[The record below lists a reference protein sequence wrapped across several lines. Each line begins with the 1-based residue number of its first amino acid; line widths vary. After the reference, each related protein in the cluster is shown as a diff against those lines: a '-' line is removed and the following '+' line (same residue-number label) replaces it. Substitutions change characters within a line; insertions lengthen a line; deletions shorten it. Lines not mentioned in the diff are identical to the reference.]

1 MNTQQSAA
9 SAIGSKSDRRYFRG
23 FHDDVNSDDEDG
35 LIEQRLEQWRP
46 FSQNPFINPDLGLTS
61 ENNRPRTLVSDI
73 SGDDE
78 KAIEKPEMSRAS
90 TDLSQQSS
98 ISPPRPTS
106 IAHAGPT
113 WVNLFYDLAW
123 TASFASLTQNGQ
135 LNEPWDTVSYTAFFV
150 VVWWLW
156 ASQTLYSIQ
165 FYTNDW
171 VHLLFIFIQLIIFG
185 LLAATTRGY
194 DVTAYILH
202 SPGVSGL
209 DPQMIDGMVDPERYQ
224 ADRVADYSLR
234 VIAVSLAISRTLLWV
249 QHLRV
254 FCYARVTAYRDNL
267 LVPWKLYILPIGL
280 SVSNALF
287 WAAMGVTFSPKG
299 RTPLGAKLKFVFWGV
314 GLLVEF
320 LLHWFMEHLPWH
332 STSSNPLKE
341 PAGVHDVSRDA
352 QPQPELL
359 QSSSQPQVPTLAPT
373 QENQFLPVPKS
384 NVNLRERLE
393 GITTVILGEGINGIA
408 GTLYAII
415 SAPGLGGPVAANIAC
430 AAIIVYF
437 LAYLYFEGP
446 TGRRDPKG
454 GSTRKMF
461 WLLLHLPFLLCI
473 ILLLLG
479 QKLYLDEP
487 ASAINMPMKNFL
499 LKRGIKWADE
509 FNALNA
515 SVTKNGSI
523 SLDEVGDIEFDNEVG
538 AWSMRISLKIM
549 KQLYET
555 FMGGDEKI
563 PPKAKTLIDDYYVNM
578 TLSLQDYIDTPEQVS
593 SYHYETILTQL
604 LEAHLQGARYIVALA
619 AVILLSLGMMNRVH
633 SRPRDRFQWGII
645 LSRVC
650 MGVAL
655 LFLLLLNF
663 IPGHETDSNGALFY
677 PVSAWG
683 LLSYFFYCSTWAISN
698 HYGYG
703 KSRQASKLACSA
715 GFGRGW
721 FFLRSPLPL
730 QSSSYLSLS
739 YFGWLGLRLRENEG
753 V

>member
-1 MNTQQSAA
+1 MNAQQSAT
-9 SAIGSKSDRRYFRG
+9 SAAGSKDDKKYFRG
-23 FHDDVNSDDEDG
+23 FYDDVNSDDEDG

-46 FSQNPFINPDLGLTS
+46 FSQNPFISPDLGLTS
-61 ENNRPRTLVSDI
+61 EIDRPRTLVSDI
-73 SGDDE
+73 GGDDE
-78 KAIEKPEMSRAS
+78 KAIEKPEMNRAS
-90 TDLSQQSS
+90 TNLSQQSS
-98 ISPPRPTS
+98 ISPPAN

-135 LNEPWDTVSYTAFFV
+135 LNEPWDTVSYIAFFL

-156 ASQTLYSIQ
+156 ASQTLYSVQ

-202 SPGVSGL
+202 SPGVSTL
-209 DPQMIDGMVDPERYQ
+209 DPKMIDDIVDPERYK

-254 FCYARVTAYRDNL
+254 FCYARVTAHRNNL

-280 SVSNALF
+280 SISNALF
-287 WAAMGVTFSPKG
+287 WAAMGMTFSSKG

-320 LLHWFMEHLPWH
+320 LLHWLMEHLPWRP
-332 STSSNPLKE
+332 TSSDPQKE
-341 PAGVHDVSRDA
+341 RAGAHDVTGDP

-359 QSSSQPQVPTLAPT
+359 QSSPQPQVPTLTPT
-373 QENQFLPVPKS
+373 RENQFLPVPKS
-384 NVNLRERLE
+384 NVNLRDRLE

-415 SAPGLGGPVAANIAC
+415 SAPGLGGPVTANIAC

-446 TGRRDPKG
+446 TRRRDPKT

-479 QKLYLDEP
+479 VKNQFLLTSYLSTGLKTFRQLEHVMEGQKLYLDDP

-499 LKRGIKWADE
+499 LKRGVKWADE

-523 SLDEVGDIEFDNEVG
+523 PLDEVSDEGFDHEVG

-549 KQLYET
+549 KQLYGT

-563 PPKAKTLIDDYYVNM
+563 PPKAKTLIDDYYANM
-578 TLSLQDYIDTPEQVS
+578 TLSLEDYIDTPEEVS

-619 AVILLSLGMMNRVH
+619 AVILLSLGIMNRIH
-633 SRPRDRFQWGII
+633 SRPRDRFQWGIV

-655 LFLLLLNF
+655 LFLLLLNVGDIQSLWIWDDQTSQQAGVF
-663 IPGHETDSNGALFY
+663 RWI
-677 PVSAWG
+677 
-683 LLSYFFYCSTWAISN
+683 WA
-698 HYGYG
+698 
-703 KSRQASKLACSA
+703 
-715 GFGRGW
+715 
-721 FFLRSPLPL
+721 
-730 QSSSYLSLS
+730 
-739 YFGWLGLRLRENEG
+739 
-753 V
+753 